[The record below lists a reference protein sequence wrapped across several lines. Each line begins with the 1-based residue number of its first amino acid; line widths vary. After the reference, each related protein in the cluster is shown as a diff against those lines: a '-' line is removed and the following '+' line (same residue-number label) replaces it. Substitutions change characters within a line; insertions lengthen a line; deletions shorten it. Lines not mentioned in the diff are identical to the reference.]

1 SSQETIIT
9 NVNLVNVLF
18 TVVNNRNKIIADM
31 EQKDFR
37 VYDNNL
43 PQEIRFFSHQT
54 DLPLRVG
61 LLLDTSNSIRQRLTF
76 EQDAASD
83 FLYSVIRK
91 DKDQAFLMTVDD
103 EPGVIQDFTGD
114 LDKLRTVIERQRAGG
129 GTALYDAIYKASE
142 KLASQ

>member
-1 SSQETIIT
+1 MRVRITCAALAISLCGVLLLRAQAPEAPQAPPAAQQTIIT

-31 EQKDFR
+31 EQRDFK
-37 VYDNNL
+37 VFDNNS

-61 LLLDTSNSIRQRLTF
+61 LLLDTSNSIRQRLSF

-83 FLYSVIRK
+83 
-91 DKDQAFLMTVDD
+91 
-103 EPGVIQDFTGD
+103 
-114 LDKLRTVIERQRAGG
+114 
-129 GTALYDAIYKASE
+129 
-142 KLASQ
+142 